1 MSTDAWGID
10 DGWHDVEGAWH
21 TAPAD
26 TIEAIRTAMGEPG
39 ESPVWVVRPGAVDP
53 LHSPCRLTLEDG
65 DDAGVITALPGD
77 VPMGIHDLEP
87 LDGGPTTALVVSP
100 GRCHLPDGIREWGV
114 TVQVPTARSSTSW
127 GIGDLADVR
136 AIATWVRAR
145 GGHLV
150 ALSPLHAPTPVEPI
164 AASPY
169 YPSSRR
175 WRSPLLIRVDE
186 AGAPDRTIRH
196 HGKEAR
202 RLLDDPIVDRD
213 ACWTH
218 QRTALEH
225 LWSRLPDDERA
236 AVDAWRRAQGDELTR
251 WATFC
256 ALAEVHG
263 HAWQDWPSGLRH
275 PAAPAVARAADELSE
290 RVAFHAWLQQ
300 LVEAQLGSVQ
310 ERGGVRVIQDL
321 AVGVDPGGADAWTW
335 QDLLARDFSVGA
347 PPDEFEP
354 DGQSWGL
361 PPWVPWRLRATGYRP
376 LASLLR
382 AAMVA
387 GGGLRI
393 DHVMGL
399 TRLFWVPEGGDPRD
413 GTYVRFAGHELLE
426 IVALESARAGALVV
440 GEDLGTVEG
449 GLREELHQRAIL
461 STKVVWFE
469 DARRPSSG
477 PRSRSPW
484 RRRTTSRPSPAW
496 STAPTRRPGCA
507 TTSNRSWGLWTSAP
521 SPRWTAWC
529 TSASAPARRRS
540 RSPPSRTCSRWTS
553 ARTSPARRRTS
564 VPTGRGRSPSSSTT
578 FLTTRVL
585 PRCWTHWR
593 RAGPLQRMTSSFGS
607 SENHP
612 SGPWCSGVI
621 WPISVLDKPPLW
633 CPPAA
638 GAASA

>member
-100 GRCHLPDGIREWGV
+100 GRCNLPDGIREWGV

-218 QRTALEH
+218 QRAALEH
-225 LWSRLPDDERA
+225 LWSRVPDDERA
-236 AVDAWRRAQGDELTR
+236 AIDAWRRAQGDELTR

-275 PAAPAVARAADELSE
+275 PAAPAVARAAGELSE

-469 DARRPSSG
+469 SSPPERWPAQSLAMATTHDLPTIAGMVDGTDAPPGMRDHLEQVVG
-477 PRSRSPW
+477 PLDERSVAEVDRVVHE
-484 RRRTTSRPSPAW
+484 RLGASPAALALATLEDLLEVDQRPNEPGTTEDERPNW
-496 STAPTRRPGCA
+496 SRA
-507 TTSNRSWGLWTSAP
+507 
-521 SPRWTAWC
+521 
-529 TSASAPARRRS
+529 
-540 RSPPSRTCSRWTS
+540 
-553 ARTSPARRRTS
+553 
-564 VPTGRGRSPSSSTT
+564 
-578 FLTTRVL
+578 L
-585 PRCWTHWR
+585 PIVVDDLPDH
-593 RAGPLQRMTSSFGS
+593 
-607 SENHP
+607 
-612 SGPWCSGVI
+612 
-621 WPISVLDKPPLW
+621 
-633 CPPAA
+633 A
-638 GAASA
+638 GAAAVLDALAAGRAAATHD